1 MRSYTWAVLAGA
13 GLAGPAAA
21 QIPSTYTVTPPGTAM
36 PGTPVGAAMVAP
48 AGTAIPKAVPA
59 AGARVGTGPT
69 GIPSLL
75 DPRSPQ
81 GQKVDLKNVI
91 APYPGMP
98 NPAPSFWDQLSARW
112 AALLGPTAPAAQ
124 PTNWTPGISRRNR
137 EREKERMWRRD

>member
-1 MRSYTWAVLAGA
+1 M
-13 GLAGPAAA
+13 
-21 QIPSTYTVTPPGTAM
+21 I
-36 PGTPVGAAMVAP
+36 AP
-48 AGTAIPKAVPA
+48 AGTPIPKAVPA

-81 GQKVDLKNVI
+81 GQVVDLKNVI

-98 NPAPSFWDQLSARW
+98 NPTPSFWDQLQARW
-112 AALLGPTAPAAQ
+112 AAMLGPTPSVVQ